1 MAESFDTIVLGGGAW
16 GSAAVQHLA
25 ARKHRVLCID
35 RFTPPHTHGSTH
47 GHSRLINSNAET
59 SSNNAQLIA
68 RSYELWRELEKLS
81 GKSLMQRV
89 GYLFVGLPDSQRMQ
103 SSIRSSRTAGLSHQ
117 VLDAGEIRRL
127 FPQFL
132 LQADEVGIFDSE
144 ASRLDPEGCVVAALD
159 VAQRHG
165 AVLRFGEQV
174 LDWNADTNQVEVVT
188 SKGRYTA
195 DQLVIALGVWTPQ
208 LSKLELPLWVER
220 QVMVWFRYSD
230 DTMSGFSFPAEPR
243 ATSLYG
249 IPEAGGRVK
258 VAFHHGGSPTDPES
272 VSPVTDAD
280 LGPVREFL
288 AARVPALT
296 DFSESATCMYT
307 NTPDLQY
314 VVGPHPSFD
323 RVTILAGGS
332 GRGFHQAQVVGEYAA
347 DRVERKPRPD
357 FDWLSMGR
365 FAAAE
370 PAGRASDVP
379 DV

>member
-1 MAESFDTIVLGGGAW
+1 MTESFDTIVLGGGAW
-16 GSAAVQHLA
+16 GSAATQHLA

-68 RSYELWRELEKLS
+68 RSYELWKVLEELS

-89 GYLFVGLPDSQRMQ
+89 GYLFVGSPDSQRMQ
-103 SSIRSSRTAGLSHQ
+103 SSLGSSRTAGLNHQ
-117 VLDAGEIRRL
+117 VLDAAEMRRR
-127 FPQFL
+127 FPQFRV
-132 LQADEVGIFDSE
+132 QPDEVGIFDQQ
-144 ASRLDPEGCVVAALD
+144 ASRLDPERCVTAAFDIAL
-159 VAQRHG
+159 RNG
-165 AVLRFGEQV
+165 AALRFGEEV
-174 LDWNADTNQVEVVT
+174 LDWSADAERVEVVT
-188 SKGRYTA
+188 SKGRYNA
-195 DQLVIALGVWTPQ
+195 DQLVIALGVWTSQ

-230 DTMSGFSFPAEPR
+230 ETMSGFSFPAEPR

-258 VAFHHGGSPTDPES
+258 VAFHHGGSPTDPDV

-280 LGPVREFL
+280 LGPVRELL
-288 AARVPALT
+288 ADRVPAMT
-296 DFSESATCMYT
+296 DMAASATCMYT

-314 VVGPHPSFD
+314 VAGPHPLFD

-357 FDWLSMGR
+357 FDWLSMSR
-365 FAAAE
+365 FARTE
-370 PAGRASDVP
+370 PAARRSDLP
-379 DV
+379 GT